1 MLQAGVVVDLAP
13 SVDAFVHVSELE
25 DRFVSDAST
34 LFSPGDVMDVLVLR
48 PDRGSLRCSRH
59 VLVKSSLLSLSKM
72 SPSPAHRI
80 CAAAPSFIGGR
91 LCERREH
98 AVLAR

>member
-1 MLQAGVVVDLAP
+1 MPSLGRRRGVRVREVLQAGVVVDLAP

-59 VLVKSSLLSLSKM
+59 VLCRSHHCF
-72 SPSPAHRI
+72 P
-80 CAAAPSFIGGR
+80 
-91 LCERREH
+91 
-98 AVLAR
+98 

>member
-1 MLQAGVVVDLAP
+1 MREVLQAGVVVDLAP

-59 VLVKSSLLSLSKM
+59 VLVTISLLSSCKM
-72 SPSPAHRI
+72 SPFSCTPHMCCCAELHRRPALW
-80 CAAAPSFIGGR
+80 AT
-91 LCERREH
+91 
-98 AVLAR
+98 